1 VDGERGPALVVRQ
14 PGGREAA
21 LDTLRGPVSPRG
33 TVMLTAGS
41 T

>member
-1 VDGERGPALVVRQ
+1 LDGERGPASVVRQ
-14 PGGREAA
+14 PGWRKAA

-33 TVMLTAGS
+33 KVMLTAGS